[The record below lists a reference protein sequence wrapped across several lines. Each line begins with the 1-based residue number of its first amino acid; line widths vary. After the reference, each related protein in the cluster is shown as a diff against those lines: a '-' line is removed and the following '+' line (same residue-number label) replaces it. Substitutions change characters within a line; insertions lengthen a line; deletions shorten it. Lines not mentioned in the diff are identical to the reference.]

1 MAVLARCEREIT
13 LLLEHRTRP
22 GADLVTGNLDARE
35 AFWLP
40 ADDVTLAPET
50 LVEEPQI
57 Y

>member
-1 MAVLARCEREIT
+1 MAVLAHYEREIT

-22 GADLVTGNLDARE
+22 EADLVTDSIDARE

-40 ADDVTLAPET
+40 ADDVTLAPEK

-57 Y
+57 C